1 MRILITERQSKL
13 IERVIDNEVFCD
25 KCNWNWSLDDGGNNP
40 FICHKCGYDNL
51 KSINESDDDFIEKN
65 EPEPNVFTYKS
76 LRSYTPGTT
85 RLKYFNN
92 LVPLEYDS
100 SIPDK
105 VKLLDINDKETYIV
119 DKSEIIFGK
128 DNYGN
133 INGRVKE
140 DYFLKK
146 FSLNQVNNQ
155 NSNIKDF
162 EKVISPTIIRTSL
175 KSAFPE
181 YWVEKNNIFTAGIR
195 GIYNIG
201 NYLIPKT
208 NEDWSILNYFDTKN
222 EIKTMIYNE
231 LLNRNLPLNDLI
243 SSISTIFKDK
253 DFMNKLV
260 ERQWESI
267 TSGEQTE
274 INSIKNL
281 VNILGS
287 NNVKRYFPG
296 EIMDRYEG
304 VDVTIDGINYQV
316 KPLKKY
322 TINKNGDYVIITYGM
337 KIDYIKKKLINKIVF
352 CNDEE
357 ILIFDNKN
365 YTVPEHWRAI
375 FNEKPEI
382 VK

>member
-1 MRILITERQSKL
+1 MKILITERQSKL

-25 KCNWNWSLDDGGNNP
+25 KCNWNWSLDNGGNDP

-51 KSINESDDDFIEKN
+51 KSINESDDEILDN
-65 EPEPNVFTYKS
+65 NEPNVFTYTS
-76 LRSYTPGTT
+76 LRSFSVGTT
-85 RLKYFNN
+85 KLKYFNN
-92 LVPLEYDS
+92 LLPLEYDP

-119 DKSEIIFGK
+119 DKSEFIIGK

-133 INGRVKE
+133 VNGKVKE

-146 FSLNQVNNQ
+146 FSVNQNNNQ
-155 NSNIKDF
+155 ILNIK
-162 EKVISPTIIRTSL
+162 EPKKVISPTIIRSSL

-181 YWVEKNNIFTAGIR
+181 YWEEKNNVFTPGLR
-195 GIYNIG
+195 GIYKIG

-208 NEDWSILNYFDTKN
+208 DEDWSILNYFDTKN
-222 EIKTMIYNE
+222 EVKTMIYDE
-231 LLNRNLPLNDLI
+231 LLKRNLPLNDLI
-243 SSISTIFKDK
+243 GSISTIFKDK

-260 ERQWESI
+260 ERQWNSI
-267 TSGEQTE
+267 VSGEQTE

-281 VNILGS
+281 VNFLGS
-287 NNVKRYFPG
+287 NNVKRYLPG

-316 KPLKKY
+316 KPLKSY
-322 TINKNGDYVIITYGM
+322 TIDENGDYVIITYGM
-337 KIDYIKKKLINKIVF
+337 KIDYLKKKLINKIVF
-352 CNDEE
+352 CNNQEV
-357 ILIFDNKN
+357 LIFDNKN
-365 YTVPEHWRAI
+365 YTVPEHWKAI
-375 FNEKPEI
+375 FKEKPEI

>member
-1 MRILITERQSKL
+1 MKILITERQSKL

-25 KCNWNWSLDDGGNNP
+25 KCNWNWSLDDGGNDP

-51 KSINESDDDFIEKN
+51 KSINESDDEILDN
-65 EPEPNVFTYKS
+65 NEPNVFTYTS
-76 LRSYTPGTT
+76 LRSYSVGTT
-85 RLKYFNN
+85 KLKYFNN
-92 LVPLEYDS
+92 LLPLEYDP

-105 VKLLDINDKETYIV
+105 VKLLDINDNETYIV

-146 FSLNQVNNQ
+146 FPVNQNNNQ
-155 NSNIKDF
+155 ISNIK
-162 EKVISPTIIRTSL
+162 EPKKVISPIIIRSSL

-181 YWVEKNNIFTAGIR
+181 YWVEKNNVFTAGLR
-195 GIYNIG
+195 GIYKIG
-201 NYLIPKT
+201 DYLKPKT
-208 NEDWSILNYFDTKN
+208 DEDWSILNYFDTKN

-253 DFMNKLV
+253 DFMGKLV
-260 ERQWESI
+260 ERQWKSI
-267 TSGEQTE
+267 VSGEQTE
-274 INSIKNL
+274 INSTKNL
-281 VNILGS
+281 VNFLGS

-316 KPLKKY
+316 KPLKAY
-322 TINKNGDYVIITYGM
+322 TIDENGDYVITTYGM
-337 KIDYIKKKLINKIVF
+337 KIDYLKKKLINKIVF
-352 CNDEE
+352 CNDQE

-365 YTVPEHWRAI
+365 YTVPAHYLAI
-375 FNEKPEI
+375 FKEKPEI